1 MMLGNMRAEDEG
13 QTEGRGTRICGRP
26 GAPTRRS
33 NEKAANLA
41 LGVAPSGNDLSI
53 YCVCATFVGNV
64 TKSH

>member
-1 MMLGNMRAEDEG
+1 MVGFELAVNLKTAKALGINIPETIWCADE
-13 QTEGRGTRICGRP
+13 
-26 GAPTRRS
+26 AS

-53 YCVCATFVGNV
+53 YCVCATFVRNV